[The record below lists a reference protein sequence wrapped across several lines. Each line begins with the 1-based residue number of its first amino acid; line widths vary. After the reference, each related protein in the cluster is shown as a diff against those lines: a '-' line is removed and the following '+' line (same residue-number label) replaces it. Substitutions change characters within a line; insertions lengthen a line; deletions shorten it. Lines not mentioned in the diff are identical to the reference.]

1 MNMCWGK
8 FALHLYEFCKRMEI
22 FNGRTVDFI
31 LRNAY
36 FKAIILISFFPLFW
50 QLYITSTMQS
60 EASPQDDSDVANSGY
75 LPVVQETGG
84 GASQCPPKPN
94 GGRAS
99 IPGRSLLS
107 SPRESYS
114 FHVMPRPPSSPKEFP
129 KNIDEGSGALS
140 QFNENI
146 KDQHVGGRRIRTVQM
161 DFMKPI
167 GLSTDAELRVMRTI
181 PGEQADTKGIRPGM
195 RVVAGGGYVVSS
207 ERQLRLAVAEYRRRT
222 SSECAVVFLQEY
234 PAA

>member
-1 MNMCWGK
+1 
-8 FALHLYEFCKRMEI
+8 MEEHSI
-22 FNGRTVDFI
+22 FE
-31 LRNAY
+31 LRIVY
-36 FKAIILISFFPLFW
+36 LQPTIILISPFPLFW

-60 EASPQDDSDVANSGY
+60 ETRPQDFSDIANSGC
-75 LPVVQETGG
+75 LAVALETGG
-84 GASQCPPKPN
+84 GASQSPPKQN

-99 IPGRSLLS
+99 VPGRSLLS
-107 SPRESYS
+107 SPKESYS
-114 FHVMPRPPSSPKEFP
+114 FHVMPRPSTLPKEFP
-129 KNIDEGSGALS
+129 KNREEGSGALS
-140 QFNENI
+140 QFNQNV
-146 KDQHVGGRRIRTVQM
+146 KDQHAGGRRIRTVQM

-195 RVVAGGGYVVSS
+195 RVVAVGGFVVSS